1 MAAVAHADG
10 NVNEE
15 HQAYAEAKRLALL
28 ALVPRPDNPRLL
40 GELAIAE
47 AGLGRE
53 RRGTP
58 PCASRRR
65 NPAAKR

>member
-1 MAAVAHADG
+1 MLNG
-10 NVNEE
+10 NVKEE

-47 AGLGRE
+47 AGLGESEE
-53 RRGTP
+53 RTP
-58 PCASRRR
+58 PCTSRRR
-65 NPAAKR
+65 DTPDKR